1 MDDARPTA
9 VLCGDLN
16 MLRCFAG
23 SPTPTVVV
31 SPDKEDLTFY
41 SRHCR
46 RRRVIADPASQPEA
60 ALRDLLALGAELPPR
75 PVLFYGNDATLLLVS
90 RHRDALAKFY
100 DFLLPEQALLEA
112 LVDKAAFADLAR
124 QRGLPVPRAVT
135 SAQAPT
141 PEDALR
147 RLALPCML
155 KPQVHIGWSAS
166 QAVRRLGRPCKAL
179 RADTRDELRAAYEA
193 LRSFCP
199 DFLIQEYVPGDDR
212 CLYTF
217 HAYLDR
223 EGRPLGHYAGRK
235 LRTYPPD
242 TGVSTY
248 LELCDDP
255 EITSLG
261 LDVLRRLRFTGIVK
275 IDFKRDARTGR
286 PLVLELNPRFNLWHY
301 LGAAGGVN
309 LPLIALRD
317 LTGRGRDAATD
328 GPASA
333 YRAGVRWLA
342 LDDDLRAFLRDYR
355 PGGALSLPGWL
366 RSLAGKKVYNVFSY
380 SDPVPA
386 IVSTGRYLQA
396 LRRRL
401 AAQAAP

>member
-1 MDDARPTA
+1 MDEVRPTA

-16 MLRCFAG
+16 ML
-23 SPTPTVVV
+23 V
-31 SPDKEDLTFY
+31 SPDEADLTFY

-46 RRRVIADPASQPEA
+46 RRRVIASPVAQPEA
-60 ALRDLLALGAELPPR
+60 ALRDLLDLGAELPPR

-90 RHRDALAKFY
+90 RNRDALARYY
-100 DFLLPEQALLEA
+100 DFLLPDLLEA
-112 LVDKAAFADLAR
+112 LVDKARFADLAR
-124 QRGLPVPRAVT
+124 ARGLPVPRALT

-147 RLALPCML
+147 RLTLPCIL
-155 KPQVHIGWSAS
+155 KPQVHIGWSTS

-193 LRSFCP
+193 LRSFCSG
-199 DFLIQEYVPGDDR
+199 FLIQEYVPGDDR

-223 EGRPLGHYAGRK
+223 AGRPLGHYVGRK
-235 LRTYPPD
+235 IRTYPPD
-242 TGVSTY
+242 TGVSTF

-261 LDVLRRLRFTGIVK
+261 LDVLQRLCFKGIVK

-301 LGAAGGVN
+301 LGAAGGIN

-317 LTGRGRDAATD
+317 LSGRAGHAAPTTP
-328 GPASA
+328 G
-333 YRAGVRWLA
+333 YRAGIRWLA
-342 LDDDLRAFLRDYR
+342 LDDDLRALLRDYR
-355 PGGALSLPGWL
+355 PGGKLSLPGWL
-366 RSLAGKKVYNVFSY
+366 RSLAGKNVYNVFSL

-386 IVSTGRYLQA
+386 IVSTGRYLRA
-396 LRRRL
+396 LSRRL
-401 AAQAAP
+401 HLDLQGQAAP